1 MRFKDYLL
9 VYLLVAEA
17 INYVDRIR
25 GAEIHFLLCE
35 AEKVKDQRR
44 HWKYVVSG
52 IKFAVYLKLYYPR
65 IIETEWKV

>member
-44 HWKYVVSG
+44 H
-52 IKFAVYLKLYYPR
+52 
-65 IIETEWKV
+65 